1 MFDTNAGGQ
10 GFEFP
15 PGRHNYTAN
24 IGADERIRRA
34 RAELRSSIYE
44 SKMSTLVEKAFRK
57 GLLIKRN
64 LVSK

>member
-34 RAELRSSIYE
+34 RANLSRELPKGRKSSE
-44 SKMSTLVEKAFRK
+44 LVISRP
-57 GLLIKRN
+57 
-64 LVSK
+64 